1 MKTPIEIHFYNKNN
15 EVIRTYKQDRITWEF
30 LKRAVRITDVKTLD
44 DSSIDVIADFIREFF
59 GRRFSKRALLKY
71 TDVEQLLAVGAH
83 IVMYVLEMMRQNG
96 VTLPNV
102 ETAAEK

>member
-1 MKTPIEIHFYNKNN
+1 MKTPIEIHFYNRNN

-71 TDVEQLLAVGAH
+71 TDAEQLLAVGAH